1 LIFFQWLL
9 AFRAILHKIVFVFY
23 INSLRFLTKK
33 KNLVKATAS
42 VSPIYWNVG
51 YRILVGKAES
61 VTKATAVGAPAVE
74 SWAASRVEENSR
86 SECLQIQAREML
98 VSEIFI
104 KKKPEQ
110 THRVVLTRLPLKLNS
125 NQGTIHLPL
134 KIPL

>member
-1 LIFFQWLL
+1 
-9 AFRAILHKIVFVFY
+9 
-23 INSLRFLTKK
+23 
-33 KNLVKATAS
+33 VKATAS

-74 SWAASRVEENSR
+74 SWAASRVEKNSR

-98 VSEIFI
+98 GSEIFI

-134 KIPL
+134 KIPLWRLERRRHESHALLQSSTKPSANCAFLL